1 MKEDLKG
8 FELPEEKAE
17 ELTDQIMNN
26 YPEDIIQKYYQEAT
40 SKFRPATI
48 VKGIITG
55 AYGEEV
61 YVDIGYKIDGVV
73 PRSEFR
79 DHSEITVG
87 RVIDVYIEQLED
99 ETGNMV
105 LSKSKADKLIGW
117 EKIITHNKEG
127 DVLEGIVIKNLK
139 NGLLVD
145 VNGVPVFMPASQID
159 LRKVEDL
166 SEFIGHSVKC
176 SIVKIDKERMNII
189 VSRKKYL
196 EDELREKR
204 QRIFSVL
211 KEGSIVKGVV
221 KGFQEYGAF
230 IDIGGL
236 QVLLPNADISWRR
249 IFHPGEVLKIGQEI
263 TVKVIKIDREQ
274 EKLAVSLKH
283 LTEDVWRHV
292 PKKYAPGKIVKGKV
306 ISLQPFGAIVRL
318 EPEVEGIVH
327 ISEIS
332 WTKKISDPAEVLK
345 VGQTVDVVVIDI
357 DMENHEIAL
366 SIKQTQPN
374 PWAIF
379 EKKYPTGS
387 IISGKVSEIREFGA
401 LIDIGDGI
409 EGLLHLSDMSWG
421 RKITDPTEF
430 VEVGQTITLRVLDIN
445 VPRRRIALGLK
456 QLRPNPWEKEIP
468 EKYKVGTIVK
478 GVVTRVEQFGA
489 FVRLEP
495 DIEGLLHVSRA
506 AEYMKDLKPGI
517 NVEVRVVRLDPV
529 EARIRLSLVRIL
541 PEV

>member
-1 MKEDLKG
+1 MKEELKA
-8 FELPEEKAE
+8 FELPEEKVE
-17 ELTDQIMNN
+17 ELANKIMND
-26 YPEDIIQKYYQEAT
+26 YPEDVIQKYYQEAT

-48 VKGIITG
+48 VKGIITST
-55 AYGEEV
+55 YGDEV

-73 PRSEFR
+73 PRTEFR

-87 RVIDVYIEQLED
+87 KMIDVYIEQLED

-145 VNGVPVFMPASQID
+145 VDGVPVFMPASQVD
-159 LRKVEDL
+159 FRKVEDL
-166 SEFIGHSVKC
+166 SEFIGQSVKC
-176 SIVKIDKERMNII
+176 SIVKIDREKMNII

-196 EDELREKR
+196 EDELREKK

-211 KEGSIVKGVV
+211 KEGSIVKGTV

-230 IDIGGL
+230 IDIGGI

-283 LTEDVWRHV
+283 LTEDIWRHV
-292 PKKYAPGKIVKGKV
+292 PKKYAPGKVVKGKV

-345 VGQTVDVVVIDI
+345 VGQTIDVVVIDI

-374 PWAIF
+374 PWSIF
-379 EKKYPTGS
+379 EKKHPSGS
-387 IISGKVSEIREFGA
+387 IISGKVTEIRDFGA
-401 LIDIGDGI
+401 LIDVGDGI

-430 VEVGQTITLRVLDIN
+430 VEVGQTITLKVLDVN
-445 VPRRRIALGLK
+445 VVRRRIALGLK

-506 AEYMKDLKPGI
+506 AEYMKDLKLGV